1 VSTPLTDPETAATS
15 DEPRTKGHA
24 NQPTEAIIEQQLMQL
39 SNAAYKELIK
49 EKGLSSNGSKA
60 VMVQRFLTV
69 VPRVRAV
76 PRNMNPLLTEE

>member
-1 VSTPLTDPETAATS
+1 
-15 DEPRTKGHA
+15 
-24 NQPTEAIIEQQLMQL
+24 MQL